1 VWRNHGWRSVICNSP
16 SLACAM
22 SAHRLL
28 IGSNP
33 SRRKATATVPRSFFP
48 KGMLERV
55 GDEFV
60 RDEAKRDE

>member
-1 VWRNHGWRSVICNSP
+1 
-16 SLACAM
+16 M